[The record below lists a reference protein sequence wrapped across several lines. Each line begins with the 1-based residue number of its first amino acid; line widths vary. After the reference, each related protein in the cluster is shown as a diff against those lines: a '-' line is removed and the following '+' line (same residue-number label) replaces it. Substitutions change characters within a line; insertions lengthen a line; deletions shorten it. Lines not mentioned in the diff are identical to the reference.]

1 MTCSPTP
8 GAAGVTVKSAVAGA
22 YQGMERAG
30 RRVPVITQVTVETT
44 GQMLLGSDIA
54 AALTA
59 IEHLGVDVIGMNCA
73 TGPAE
78 MGEHLRYLA
87 QHARTPLSCLPNAGL
102 PELRDGKPWYPL
114 TPTELAEAQE
124 TIETVLAGPQDA
136 SLLGVDVGFP
146 LLLTSRHSFDA
157 DGSPVEW
164 AQSWYRGDRYK
175 LVTRLRRPGP

>member
-1 MTCSPTP
+1 MPL
-8 GAAGVTVKSAVAGA
+8 
-22 YQGMERAG
+22 
-30 RRVPVITQVTVETT
+30 ITQVTVETT

-59 IEHLGVDVIGMNCA
+59 IEPLGVDVIGMNCA

-114 TPTELAEAQE
+114 TPEELAEAHTRFAAE
-124 TIETVLAGPQDA
+124 FGSASSAAAAAPPRAHPPGGGGPRRPRPRPA
-136 SLLGVDVGFP
+136 SRCTSP
-146 LLLTSRHSFDA
+146 ACPASTSRSR
-157 DGSPVEW
+157 S
-164 AQSWYRGDRYK
+164 
-175 LVTRLRRPGP
+175 TRTPPT